1 VQFFNHTGKCI
12 LTVFA
17 GMAEFERELI
27 RERTRA
33 GRDVAK
39 RRGVR
44 FGRHK
49 KLNIEQRGLAIRL
62 RAEGKSVK
70 EVANIF
76 GVHVSTMYQ
85 LSDISIV

>member
-1 VQFFNHTGKCI
+1 
-12 LTVFA
+12 
-17 GMAEFERELI
+17 MAEFARELI

-44 FGRHK
+44 FGRP
-49 KLNIEQRGLAIRL
+49 KLNVEQRDLAVRL

-70 EVANIF
+70 EVANIC
-76 GVHVSTMYQ
+76 GVHVSTIYR
-85 LSDISIV
+85 LADLGIA